1 MHITLPAPCWV
12 LTDGGETRHYP
23 SQEAA
28 LARRPGSA
36 PVRRGAPCVDLL
48 CPGCGASPSEG
59 DYHYP
64 TVPEAVYEAVCG
76 GWQVRADRARCPRCA
91 PDEAGL

>member
-1 MHITLPAPCWV
+1 MPRL
-12 LTDGGETRHYP
+12 
-23 SQEAA
+23 
-28 LARRPGSA
+28 RRQ
-36 PVRRGAPCVDLL
+36 PVG
-48 CPGCGASPSEG
+48 G